1 MNGSMALW
9 LSFVQGFL
17 FSLSLCFDLGMVN
30 VAIIKTG
37 VERGFK
43 PSFMIGFG
51 SCFGDLTYLALAL
64 VGFSFVLEITVVRWV
79 LWIAGTAVLLLL
91 AYKMAGESV
100 HPKMINW
107 NVREG
112 SGETGHKRRRNL
124 SDFLFGLG
132 TALSSPTIMLWFV
145 ASTGPIVA
153 EMHGSSRYAIAVFIA
168 GFFTAGLLWSLG
180 MAFISSRAGKALG
193 AKFVRV
199 ISLLSAVLFVYF
211 AVRVFWSGLQV
222 VLGNE

>member
-1 MNGSMALW
+1 MSLW

-64 VGFSFVLEITVVRWV
+64 VGFSFVLEMTVVRWV
-79 LWIAGTAVLLLL
+79 LWIAGTAILLLL
-91 AYKMAGESV
+91 AYKMAKESV
-100 HPKMINW
+100 HPKMIDW
-107 NVREG
+107 NAREQG
-112 SGETGHKRRRNL
+112 SERTRQEHKREL
-124 SDFLFGLG
+124 ADFLFGLG
-132 TALSSPTIMLWFV
+132 TALSSPTVMLWFV
-145 ASTGPIVA
+145 ASAGPIVA
-153 EMHGSSRYAIAVFIA
+153 EMHGGSRYAIAVFIA
-168 GFFTAGLLWSLG
+168 GFFAAGLLWSLG
-180 MAFISSRAGKALG
+180 MAFISGRAGQALG

-211 AVRVFWSGLQV
+211 AIRVFWSGLQY